1 MHEHLK
7 NVQCFEKEQRSIKT
21 IFDRSRAYPWTTW
34 ARKRGDARPNNAL
47 ENEVNVCGHVLLFS
61 SRILF
66 CQIDVSP

>member
-7 NVQCFEKEQRSIKT
+7 NVQCFDKEQRSIKT
-21 IFDRSRAYPWTTW
+21 SFDKSRAYPLTAW
-34 ARKRGDARPNNAL
+34 ARKGWDARPNNAP

-66 CQIDVSP
+66 YQIDISP